1 MKRSILVIAISVL
14 HSSLLVLGLNAQE
27 LAEVKGK
34 VVDAAT
40 NMPAAGVQVQAYN
53 DPQYAAMTD
62 DKGEYTIKL
71 FLNYRHY

>member
-40 NMPAAGVQVQAYN
+40 NMPAASCS
-53 DPQYAAMTD
+53 DLD
-62 DKGEYTIKL
+62 DKFHVI
-71 FLNYRHY
+71 H